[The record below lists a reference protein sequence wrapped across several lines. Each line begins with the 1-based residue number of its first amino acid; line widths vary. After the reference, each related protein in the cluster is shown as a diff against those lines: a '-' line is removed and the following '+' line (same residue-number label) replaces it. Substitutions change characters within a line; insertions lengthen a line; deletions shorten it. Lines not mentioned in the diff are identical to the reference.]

1 MRGIAPPSA
10 TKVFKNERRE
20 LFGGVIVKT
29 AFLVGGRL
37 EQVLADG
44 PKPIHL
50 GCAGVTS
57 DVQAYGNILPRIIAA
72 DCAIAVW
79 RNNALIGG
87 STNCGDPSNFL
98 LNPGSVQG

>member
-1 MRGIAPPSA
+1 MPRPLPGGKSTWVGNASRSGELKVPTYARSGPLVSSDFAWSKPIMRGIAPPSA

-50 GCAGVTS
+50 GCVLDHTA
-57 DVQAYGNILPRIIAA
+57 
-72 DCAIAVW
+72 
-79 RNNALIGG
+79 
-87 STNCGDPSNFL
+87 
-98 LNPGSVQG
+98 